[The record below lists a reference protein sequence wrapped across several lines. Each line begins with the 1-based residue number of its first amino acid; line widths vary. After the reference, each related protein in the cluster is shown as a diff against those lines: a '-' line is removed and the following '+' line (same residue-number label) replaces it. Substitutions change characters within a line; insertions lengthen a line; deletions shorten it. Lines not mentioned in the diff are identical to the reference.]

1 MQIRLSIWLN
11 RTKII
16 NCAWKHGGPLT
27 VWLALPGWA
36 CLLLQTQIDRA
47 NFKPSQGRAG
57 GRARLHQ
64 PRPAI
69 YSGSWTACLREALL
83 TNLSRVSVC
92 LAWFLF
98 LLCRVVNFDSM
109 CLSLWLPNMSLASRE
124 SWKREKKRDRRREDV
139 LSNLHWLIL
148 ICLLRAHRETV
159 VEREKGSDSEREK
172 E

>member
-83 TNLSRVSVC
+83 TILSRVFVC

-109 CLSLWLPNMSLASRE
+109 CLSLSDSLTCHLPRE
-124 SWKREKKRDRRREDV
+124 KVGREKKRETEGEKTSFQTSTDSS
-139 LSNLHWLIL
+139 LSVSWEL
-148 ICLLRAHRETV
+148 T
-159 VEREKGSDSEREK
+159 ERPW
-172 E
+172 